1 MTSVGSGEHV
11 FNYPPIVVNV
21 KGTIGINTAEPENYH
36 ARINP
41 IVRGSITSINVEK
54 RGIGYGNDS
63 TFNFSIPPQV
73 RVSSGSSS
81 EYKAI
86 VANGRIQSVI
96 VTRSGGEYTSTPD
109 LTILGDGVGAKII
122 SSISNGSVDKVTVDN
137 GGVGY
142 STATVGV
149 QEVIPGTGGHF

>member
-1 MTSVGSGEHV
+1 MEM
-11 FNYPPIVVNV
+11 I
-21 KGTIGINTAEPENYH
+21 
-36 ARINP
+36 
-41 IVRGSITSINVEK
+41 
-54 RGIGYGNDS
+54 S

-86 VANGRIQSVI
+86 VTNGKIQSVI

-109 LTILGDGVGAKII
+109 LTILGDGVAKKII
-122 SSISNGSVDKVTVDN
+122 SSISNGRVDSVVDN

-142 STATVGV
+142 TTALVSV
-149 QEVIPGTGGHF
+149 QEKFLALVRYSYQKLDLGLLTMSKDTRTYSMVMMDS